1 MTRPDTGVVHPPWP
15 RQAAIHEVS
24 SRRFTPEGTLR
35 AFDAHLP
42 RLAQMGVGI
51 LRFMPIQPIW
61 VKNRRGTLGSYD
73 SIADYTAVNPEFGT
87 LADCQRIVARAH
99 ALVGSGAPRQTPGPD

>member
-51 LRFMPIQPIW
+51 LWFMPIQPIG
-61 VKNRRGTLGSYD
+61 VKHRKGTLGSYD
-73 SIADYTAVNPEFGT
+73 RLPTTPRSTPNSARWPTVNASWRAPT
-87 LADCQRIVARAH
+87 PLWDQAR
-99 ALVGSGAPRQTPGPD
+99 PRQTPGPD